1 VTMVIETE
9 VGMDGKA
16 FYIPKTLIGP
26 IKLH

>member
-1 VTMVIETE
+1 MVIETE

-26 IKLH
+26 IELH